1 MSYTEYKDMF
11 ERFQVIGKYHMFIL
25 DIAGSR
31 KLDKDELIDCRL
43 QIAEKLTNIIDFLDK
58 EYGIIHKNDS
68 ELYMNNNFFQHGDL
82 FGFVTL
88 RGYKKIVEELIN
100 QEFKDFKYDLH
111 YNNGNY
117 ETDNWVEGNKK
128 YYFGYCIQQL
138 EKDSKDTILAKGQKH
153 LLNINKNDLDI
164 EK

>member
-11 ERFQVIGKYHMFIL
+11 ERCQVIGRYHMFIL

-31 KLDKDELIDCRL
+31 KLKKEELIDCRD
-43 QIAEKLTNIIDFLDK
+43 QIMDKLTHIIDFLDK
-58 EYGIIHKNDS
+58 EYNIIHKGDS
-68 ELYMNNNFFQHGDL
+68 NLYGENNFFQHGDL
-82 FGFVTL
+82 FGFVTI

-100 QEFKDFKYDLH
+100 QEFKDFSYDLH

-117 ETDNWVEGNKK
+117 ETDNWVEGDKK
-128 YYFGYCIQQL
+128 YYFGYCIQEL
-138 EKDSKDTILAKGQKH
+138 EKNSKDYLLVKGQKH
-153 LLNINKNDLDI
+153 LKIDKKENIL